1 MDIGM
6 LWFDDDAKRSLG
18 DKVARAVD
26 YYKTKYGTVPTIC
39 FVNPA
44 TLKTKDA
51 PDTAGGVQLRS
62 ARNVLVDHFW
72 IGVAESNG
80 NGNGHGNGRARGSG
94 ARPASSGRPSRARV
108 PA

>member
-6 LWFDDDAKRSLG
+6 LWYDDDAKRSLG
-18 DKVARAVD
+18 DKVARAVEF
-26 YYKTKYGTVPTIC
+26 YKTKYGTVPTVC

-51 PDTAGGVQLRS
+51 PETAGGVQLRS

-72 IGVAESNG
+72 IGVGESNG
-80 NGNGHGNGRARGSG
+80 GGRANGRGVAAGPDRRAGGRGS
-94 ARPASSGRPSRARV
+94 RTRV